1 MTNDKEG
8 SSTSTV
14 QENIALKCVQLTDSN
29 YTTWAVLMETILK
42 AYGLWETINPK
53 KGSSAID
60 EKKTH
65 TTKAMIFQTIPQ
77 DILVQ
82 VAQYETAKE
91 VWDSVKVRY
100 LGADLVQKARL
111 QTLRSELETLKMKEN
126 ERVQDFSGKLG
137 SIKAKFA
144 SLGTTLKDK
153 IIVRKLLNSVPKKFL
168 PIVATIEQYS
178 EIDTMPFEEAVGR
191 ITAYEER
198 IKSADEPEELMKEE
212 VVIKAMVKECVRGTG
227 RSEGTRRKKR
237 KKKHISC
244 GMMKNQH
251 YCEDK
256 SRKLKTHLEQI
267 NVLDA
272 KGIKAC
278 KVSGLGRRPTNPIEA
293 PNLTRIAIKRHQTN
307 VGDQLFLLLE
317 TVNVTE
323 TRRKEKGDP
332 VAILNATNKRRR
344 RDRTRGGITGHGGSQ
359 DVLGELPP
367 VIGIAKLLGLA
378 QENQEAVKEC
388 YKEYIGM
395 AKRYYEGAKRT
406 KQEKPEV
413 VVGKGSGTAGI
424 KRPQAVADVIA
435 EIGDSL
441 DGTQGRIA
449 QDDAKVE
456 GSNSVWTTDNNGEEY
471 TSRFIEDIKA
481 SRTKKL
487 RKEDFGITTLGR
499 NCWTD

>member
-1 MTNDKEG
+1 VTDAKDDLPAVDEPDRSTADVDLEALTG
-8 SSTSTV
+8 RDGYILGGKAAGLSQRESSVSV
-14 QENIALKCVQLTDSN
+14 NRSWYYN
-29 YTTWAVLMETILK
+29 SYSETFIYL
-42 AYGLWETINPK
+42 
-53 KGSSAID
+53 
-60 EKKTH
+60 
-65 TTKAMIFQTIPQ
+65 Q
-77 DILVQ
+77 
-82 VAQYETAKE
+82 QYK
-91 VWDSVKVRY
+91 
-100 LGADLVQKARL
+100 VQKH
-111 QTLRSELETLKMKEN
+111 
-126 ERVQDFSGKLG
+126 
-137 SIKAKFA
+137 
-144 SLGTTLKDK
+144 
-153 IIVRKLLNSVPKKFL
+153 
-168 PIVATIEQYS
+168 
-178 EIDTMPFEEAVGR
+178 VG
-191 ITAYEER
+191 
-198 IKSADEPEELMKEE
+198 
-212 VVIKAMVKECVRGTG
+212 
-227 RSEGTRRKKR
+227 
-237 KKKHISC
+237 
-244 GMMKNQH
+244 
-251 YCEDK
+251 
-256 SRKLKTHLEQI
+256 QI

-278 KVSGLGRRPTNPIEA
+278 KVSGLGCRPTNPIGRPETLLVVSERKGSNNTTFGIKIRRKLKKKEHA
-293 PNLTRIAIKRHQTN
+293 ESYQIQKKTRNKQEGKKKETLSPFLTRQTKDVEGIEREEKNARN
-307 VGDQLFLLLE
+307 VVVDKIENIYVEQRKEEILEEKIWCGRSVGTTQESNNNESRNKGLLVSVE
-317 TVNVTE
+317 ENQKQRFVCFDVTE
-323 TRRKEKGDP
+323 NQKAKDWHE
-332 VAILNATNKRRR
+332 
-344 RDRTRGGITGHGGSQ
+344 GSQ

-367 VIGIAKLLGLA
+367 VIGIAMLLGLA

>member
-1 MTNDKEG
+1 MEKTAKQYTRPRTTRIRKPAAWSHTEAI
-8 SSTSTV
+8 TR
-14 QENIALKCVQLTDSN
+14 VQLNALREEFWD
-29 YTTWAVLMETILK
+29 
-42 AYGLWETINPK
+42 
-53 KGSSAID
+53 
-60 EKKTH
+60 
-65 TTKAMIFQTIPQ
+65 
-77 DILVQ
+77 
-82 VAQYETAKE
+82 TAPH
-91 VWDSVKVRY
+91 
-100 LGADLVQKARL
+100 
-111 QTLRSELETLKMKEN
+111 
-126 ERVQDFSGKLG
+126 SGGK
-137 SIKAKFA
+137 
-144 SLGTTLKDK
+144 
-153 IIVRKLLNSVPKKFL
+153 
-168 PIVATIEQYS
+168 Q
-178 EIDTMPFEEAVGR
+178 
-191 ITAYEER
+191 
-198 IKSADEPEELMKEE
+198 
-212 VVIKAMVKECVRGTG
+212 
-227 RSEGTRRKKR
+227 
-237 KKKHISC
+237 
-244 GMMKNQH
+244 
-251 YCEDK
+251 
-256 SRKLKTHLEQI
+256 
-267 NVLDA
+267 
-272 KGIKAC
+272 
-278 KVSGLGRRPTNPIEA
+278 
-293 PNLTRIAIKRHQTN
+293 
-307 VGDQLFLLLE
+307 
-317 TVNVTE
+317 E

-344 RDRTRGGITGHGGSQ
+344 RDRTRGEKREERCCGQDRKRIRGTKKGRNTRGKDLVWKKCRDDTREQQQRKQKQGIACFGVTRTETRDRHGGSQ